1 MPRHPSLLSLSIA
14 ILIASLAT
22 AAWAGPQEEADE
34 LARQGIDLRRR
45 GDDSRALPLFEKAH
59 RLAPTARSAV
69 QLGTVEQALGRW
81 ADAEEH
87 LAQGLRSPTDPW
99 IKKNRAVIDESMRTV
114 KTHIGSLEVTGA
126 PAGAEVLV
134 NGRKVGQLPL
144 GGGVR
149 VNAGDVDVE
158 LNAPGHL
165 RGFRTVKVN
174 AGDFQ
179 TVVIRLQEV
188 EHPLPA
194 PPPPPPPAAPSA
206 LWQRWAAIG
215 AFGGAAV
222 AAGVGTY
229 GVVRFNDRVGEFNP
243 KCDEGPN
250 GALDGVTH
258 EPTAACNQLQSEYKS
273 ARTLA
278 IVGYS
283 VAGALAATGV
293 ILLVTA
299 PDSPPTG
306 ESKVAW
312 ACAPDLLRAGV
323 TCAARF

>member
-1 MPRHPSLLSLSIA
+1 MSLSTGVLIVA
-14 ILIASLAT
+14 LIAPALA
-22 AAWAGPQEEADE
+22 WGGPQEEADE
-34 LARQGIDLRRR
+34 LARQGIELRRR
-45 GDDSRALPLFEKAH
+45 GDDTRALPLFEKAH
-59 RLAPTARSAV
+59 RMAPTARSAV

-179 TVVIRLQEV
+179 TVVIRLQAV
-188 EHPLPA
+188 EQ
-194 PPPPPPPAAPSA
+194 PPPPPPPPPPPQAAPSA
-206 LWQRWAAIG
+206 PWQRWAAIG
-215 AFGGAAV
+215 AFGGAAIG
-222 AAGVGTY
+222 AGLGTY
-229 GVVRFNDRVGEFNP
+229 GVIRFNERVGTFNHD
-243 KCDEGPN
+243 CGEGPMGPVNRGN
-250 GALDGVTH
+250 GLPSG
-258 EPTAACNQLQSEYKS
+258 ACNQLQSEYKS

-283 VAGALAATGV
+283 VAGVLAATGV

-299 PDSPPTG
+299 PDAAPTG

-312 ACAPDLLRAGV
+312 VCAPDLLRAGI
-323 TCAARF
+323 TCGARF